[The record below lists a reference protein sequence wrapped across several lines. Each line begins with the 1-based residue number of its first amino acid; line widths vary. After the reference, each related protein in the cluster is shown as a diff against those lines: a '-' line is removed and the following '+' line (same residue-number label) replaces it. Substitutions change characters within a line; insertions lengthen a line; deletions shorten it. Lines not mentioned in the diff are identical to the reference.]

1 MEKSELLSAFES
13 RVGLFEKYQG
23 YIERA
28 QSQSSRF
35 AKAVVE
41 KVVQDNEQKSLEV
54 VLELIPLTADMDEV
68 VQQLSSERAA
78 LQGTVQEAQFQLEE
92 LELRKEIGDLSEED
106 FETEAGQYRT
116 AVSSVDVQVA
126 DIETELGRFQGVISR
141 WQELGTKAGV
151 LQSESADS
159 RADGNQPEAQPDHA
173 GGGQRE
179 DLEIEDFGV
188 EDVDADLLSD
198 PGLRPGSD
206 SMEPIEA
213 EDDSEQ
219 EGGDVPQ
226 PSERGRGAQASV
238 AISPKA
244 AVSISEEREEGFE
257 VGDLDI
263 LGDDDEVELGAGDQA
278 VPPEEKSDRPRRAV
292 LLYQEGTPEEQIYP
306 FSADVLSIG
315 RGRDNDVQVKNDSK
329 VSRYHCKLYRR
340 GPNFYIE
347 DNKSANGTLVNGELI
362 TERRLFGG
370 EEVIIGETFFR
381 FRILD

>member
-13 RVGLFEKYQG
+13 RVGQFEKFQG

-35 AKAVVE
+35 AKAVVD

-54 VLELIPLTADMDEV
+54 VLELIPLTADMDEIV
-68 VQQLSSERAA
+68 AQFIGDREA
-78 LQGTVQEAQFQLEE
+78 LVATVQEAQFQLEE
-92 LELRKEIGDLSEED
+92 LELRKEIGDLSDEA
-106 FETEAGQYRT
+106 FEADAKQYRS
-116 AVSSVDVQVA
+116 AVARVDAQVA
-126 DIETELGRFQGVISR
+126 AIDEELGRFKVVLGKWS
-141 WQELGTKAGV
+141 ELGTKAGV
-151 LQSESADS
+151 LQQQGVEA
-159 RADGNQPEAQPDHA
+159 QPEAASAAAQ
-173 GGGQRE
+173 GQQDRE
-179 DLEIEDFGV
+179 EIEIDDFGADEV
-188 EDVDADLLSD
+188 DVDPASD
-198 PGLRPGSD
+198 EAIAL
-206 SMEPIEA
+206 EEA
-213 EDDSEQ
+213 EPAGKKKPAPAKKATST
-219 EGGDVPQ
+219 
-226 PSERGRGAQASV
+226 A
-238 AISPKA
+238 PKA
-244 AVSISEEREEGFE
+244 AVSDSDERGDGFE

-263 LGDDDEVELGAGDQA
+263 LGDDEEVELDGAESVA
-278 VPPEEKSDRPRRAV
+278 PAEEKSDRPRRAV

-306 FSADVLSIG
+306 FSADILSIG

-340 GPNFYIE
+340 GPNFYVE

>member
-13 RVGLFEKYQG
+13 RVGQFEKYQG

-28 QSQSSRF
+28 QTQSSRF
-35 AKAVVE
+35 APAVVQ

-68 VQQLSSERAA
+68 VGQLTSDKEA
-78 LQGTVQEAQFQLEE
+78 LLATVQEAQFRLEE
-92 LELRKEIGDLSEED
+92 LELRKEIGDLTDDE
-106 FETEAGQYRT
+106 FEKEAKDYRT
-116 AVSSVDVQVA
+116 AVSSVDGQVA
-126 DIETELGRFQGVISR
+126 AIDTELGRYKSVLER
-141 WQELGTKAGV
+141 WHELGTRAGV
-151 LQSESADS
+151 LQ
-159 RADGNQPEAQPDHA
+159 
-173 GGGQRE
+173 GGGDAPAEEPAAIEPEEERE
-179 DLEIEDFGV
+179 ELE
-188 EDVDADLLSD
+188 VDAAEEL
-198 PGLRPGSD
+198 
-206 SMEPIEA
+206 EA
-213 EDDSEQ
+213 EPVPDSLIP
-219 EGGDVPQ
+219 DVEAEPEKGET
-226 PSERGRGAQASV
+226 PRPAQRAKGVS
-238 AISPKA
+238 ISPKA
-244 AVSISEEREEGFE
+244 AISISEEKEEGFE

-263 LGDDDEVELGAGDQA
+263 LGDDEEVDLGAGSDA
-278 VPPEEKSDRPRRAV
+278 APPEEKSDRPRRAV